1 MELDRTSKALFRR
14 LAIRFMLF
22 VLLIIFVFYGLPTLI
37 RLFYPFIFAFIVAVI
52 VNPLVRN
59 INDKTSKLK
68 INSKS
73 SSTFLA
79 FVIVVLLLAFISLFT
94 YIVFAILIREIIGL
108 ATNIQ
113 VNWPSIVRAFEEMQD
128 WIAVQIGVL
137 PNQTVELLNHF
148 TESILAFIQNLSGNL
163 LNVTVVTTSL
173 FISVT
178 GTLFLNLLTFF
189 LALYFMI
196 SDYQPIE
203 QLIKKRMNQR
213 TLNTVRLL
221 KSSTVSGVG
230 GYIKTQLILAF
241 IAFMFML
248 IAFTIYGQEYA
259 LILALILALI
269 DLIPLIGIIAML
281 LPWGMLE
288 WFVGDPNKGLF
299 LLILGIAFFLFR
311 RVIEPKIMG
320 TQTGLHPLLALIGIY
335 VGLEISGLWG
345 ALLGPLTMVILISVL
360 QTGIL
365 ENTFSDIKDLYNRIL
380 FSLQK

>member
-1 MELDRTSKALFRR
+1 
-14 LAIRFMLF
+14 
-22 VLLIIFVFYGLPTLI
+22 
-37 RLFYPFIFAFIVAVI
+37 
-52 VNPLVRN
+52 
-59 INDKTSKLK
+59 
-68 INSKS
+68 
-73 SSTFLA
+73 
-79 FVIVVLLLAFISLFT
+79 
-94 YIVFAILIREIIGL
+94 
-108 ATNIQ
+108 
-113 VNWPSIVRAFEEMQD
+113 MQD

-137 PNQTVELLNHF
+137 PDQTVELLNHF

-163 LNVTVVTTSL
+163 LNLTVVTTSL

-196 SDYQPIE
+196 SDYQPIK

-269 DLIPLIGIIAML
+269 DLIPLIGTIAML

>member
-79 FVIVVLLLAFISLFT
+79 FIIVVLLLAFISLFT

-113 VNWPSIVRAFEEMQD
+113 VNWPSIVRPFEEMQD

-163 LNVTVVTTSL
+163 LNLTVVTTSL

-196 SDYQPIE
+196 SDYQPIK

-269 DLIPLIGIIAML
+269 DLIPLIGTIAML

>member
-37 RLFYPFIFAFIVAVI
+37 RLFYPFIFTFIVAVI

-113 VNWPSIVRAFEEMQD
+113 VNWPSIVRPFEEMQD

-137 PNQTVELLNHF
+137 PDQTVELLNHF

-163 LNVTVVTTSL
+163 LNLTVVTTSL

-196 SDYQPIE
+196 SDYQPIK

-269 DLIPLIGIIAML
+269 DLIPLIGTIAML

>member
-37 RLFYPFIFAFIVAVI
+37 RLFYPFIFVFIVAVI

-79 FVIVVLLLAFISLFT
+79 FVIFVLLLAFISLFT

-196 SDYQPIE
+196 SDYQPIK

-269 DLIPLIGIIAML
+269 DLIPLIGTIAML

-335 VGLEISGLWG
+335 VGIEISGLWG

>member
-79 FVIVVLLLAFISLFT
+79 FIIVVLLLAFISLFT

-128 WIAVQIGVL
+128 WIAIQIGVL

-196 SDYQPIE
+196 SDYQPIK

-269 DLIPLIGIIAML
+269 DLIPLIGTIAML

>member
-79 FVIVVLLLAFISLFT
+79 FIIVVLLLAFISLFT

-137 PNQTVELLNHF
+137 PDQTVELLNHF

-163 LNVTVVTTSL
+163 LNLTVVTTSL

-196 SDYQPIE
+196 SDYQPIK

-269 DLIPLIGIIAML
+269 DLIPLIGTIAML